1 MGMLESDISNCITI
15 CIYLMWSI
23 ATKDGVPRKN
33 MNLISYMGRRRAQ
46 VRKSDIMCLNEVLAI
61 QGAQIISSNLSLLT
75 EQNISDLHRTHRP
88 PYVYCL
94 T

>member
-1 MGMLESDISNCITI
+1 MGMLESDISNCTTI

-23 ATKDGVPRKN
+23 ATQGAPRKH

-46 VRKSDIMCLNEVLAI
+46 VRKSDIMCLNEVLAF
-61 QGAQIISSNLSLLT
+61 QGAQIISSNLSSLT

-88 PYVYCL
+88 PYVYWL